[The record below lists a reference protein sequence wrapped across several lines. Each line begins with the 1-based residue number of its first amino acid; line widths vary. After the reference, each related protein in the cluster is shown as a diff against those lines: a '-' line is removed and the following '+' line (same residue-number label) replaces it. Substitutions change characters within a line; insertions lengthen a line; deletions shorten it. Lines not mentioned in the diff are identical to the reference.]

1 MKTIL
6 SEKDLRKDGDL
17 SRQRLME
24 GISGVSDYKES
35 PGDGSGFI
43 STFKYNGETIRMMFG
58 LDSCPDVNSVDPM
71 RKDVRW
77 KIVKVFERFCPMVGQ
92 EIKNQ

>member
-1 MKTIL
+1 
-6 SEKDLRKDGDL
+6 
-17 SRQRLME
+17 ME

-43 STFKYNGETIRMMFG
+43 STFRYNGETIRMMFWPN
-58 LDSCPDVNSVDPM
+58 SCPDVESIDPV

-77 KIVKVFERFCPMVGQ
+77 KITKVFERFCPMVGRE
-92 EIKNQ
+92 EIKNTNKKYKKIIIDMNLLS